1 MTTLGKALDEARG
14 RLSGA
19 SASPALDAEV
29 LLAHVLAMDRG
40 RLRARDAQ
48 PCPPAALARFRELVA
63 RRALG
68 EPVAY
73 LTGSK
78 GFRDLELEVGPG
90 VLIPRPETELLVE
103 LALRLCAGLDAP
115 AVLDVGTGSG
125 AIALAL
131 ARECPG
137 ATVVAVDVS
146 PEALVVARRN
156 AKRAGIANVAF
167 VRGRWLDAIAGRF
180 DVIVSNP
187 PYVAAGDPHL
197 SALAHEPVIALVPGP
212 SGLEAIE
219 ALLARAPGQLARG
232 GWLLVEHG
240 SAQGGAVRRMFRQ
253 ARLEEVGTFR
263 DLAGLE
269 RVTAGRRPAPG

>member
-1 MTTLGKALDEARG
+1 MTTLGQVLDEARR

-29 LLAHVLAMDRG
+29 LLAHALAMDRG
-40 RLRARDAQ
+40 RLRARDAE
-48 PCPPAALARFRELVA
+48 PCPPAALARFRALVA
-63 RRALG
+63 RRAAG

-78 GFRDLELEVGPG
+78 GFRDLELDVTPG
-90 VLIPRPETELLVE
+90 VLIPRPETEMLVE
-103 LALRLCAGLDAP
+103 LALRLGAGRDAP
-115 AVLDVGTGSG
+115 AVLDLGTGSG

-131 ARECPG
+131 ACEWPK
-137 ATVVAVDVS
+137 ATIVAVDVS
-146 PEALVVARRN
+146 PEALAVARRN
-156 AKRAGIANVAF
+156 AERAGIANVAF

-187 PYVAAGDPHL
+187 PYVAADDPHL
-197 SALAHEPVIALVPGP
+197 PALAHEPVIALVPGP

-219 ALLARAPGQLARG
+219 ALLARAPEQLAPG

-240 SAQGGAVRRMFRQ
+240 STQGGIVRGMFGQ
-253 ARLEEVGTFR
+253 AGLEEVETFR

-269 RVTAGRRPAPG
+269 RVTAGRRPAPE